1 MPLPERYAAR
11 LSSSPDRHPF
21 LIAFFRS
28 SDWEGGTLRR
38 LKVCGS
44 VQLFGFIITVNGSEG
59 FLRFK
64 AIFIVKHG
72 DHI

>member
-28 SDWEGGTLRR
+28 SDWEGGSLPR
-38 LKVCGS
+38 LEVSCCI
-44 VQLFGFIITVNGSEG
+44 QLFGYIMTVERVG

-64 AIFIVKHG
+64 AVLFVK
-72 DHI
+72 

>member
-44 VQLFGFIITVNGSEG
+44 VQLFGYIMTVERVG

-64 AIFIVKHG
+64 AVFIIKHG

>member
-44 VQLFGFIITVNGSEG
+44 VQLLGVKIVFYSWRVLGLETILII
-59 FLRFK
+59 
-64 AIFIVKHG
+64 KHG